1 MKPRFP
7 YPGEYFQAQ
16 GYDDNLQAAHY
27 PSGHHGALDL
37 VPLDH
42 AGGNH
47 WPAPIFPI
55 LGGETLSVSN
65 SDVDRGK
72 GIKVRTLL
80 SASFVAYL
88 KTKSVVPQSYT
99 GSVYL
104 DTLYW
109 HCLMVTDLDGT
120 IDQNTPVA
128 ITGNTG
134 NVFAGGLPVPS
145 YQKGKPNYPGL
156 HLHLETILNDSS
168 FQPFNLSMDYI
179 GRIPPDVILA
189 YEGDSMGQFKTQ
201 KKGNELRI
209 VLQADTIENWK
220 ELCKVYG
227 VDPGHIDE
235 TVS

>member
-7 YPGEYFQAQ
+7 YPGAYYQSQ
-16 GYDDNLQAAHY
+16 GYDQNAVGY
-27 PSGHHGALDL
+27 PSGHHGGLDII
-37 VPLDH
+37 PLDH
-42 AGGNH
+42 QGGNH

-55 LGGETLSVSN
+55 LGGKTLSVAN

-80 SASFVAYL
+80 SPPFTAYL
-88 KTKSVVPQSYT
+88 LSQGLVPVNYS

-120 IDQNTPVA
+120 IDQGTPVG

-134 NVFAGGLPVPS
+134 YVFAGGVIVPD
-145 YQKGKPNYPGL
+145 YQKGRPNYPGL
-156 HLHLETILNDSS
+156 HLHLETILTDGKN
-168 FQPFNLSMDYI
+168 PFNLDKDYI
-179 GRIPPDVILA
+179 GRVDPEIILN
-189 YEGDSMGQFKTQ
+189 YQGDNMGQFKTQ
-201 KKGNELRI
+201 QKGSELRI

-227 VDPGHIDE
+227 VDPGQIDE
-235 TVS
+235 TVN